1 MSCKKIERFLAIFAI
16 FPLLLS
22 SAKTQPSIKNV
33 IKSQDGVISL
43 RFFLP
48 DDRYGVLHHSNSLSE
63 IGRPVSMVNGNNSIV
78 QLHDEIG
85 TNSNGFFRIRTY
97 DKSDLSDIDNDGISD
112 SIELDSLGKFNP
124 LNPAAP
130 ISITSGRQF
139 LPDQETFDSL
149 SHRDNFPGSKDI
161 REVKFLIFEI
171 SENCDF

>member
-1 MSCKKIERFLAIFAI
+1 MSCKKIERFLAILAI

-63 IGRPVSMVNGNNSIV
+63 IGQPVSMVNGDNSMV

-85 TNSNGFFRIRTY
+85 TNLNGFFRIRTY
-97 DKSDLSDIDNDGISD
+97 NKSDLSDIDNDGISD

-130 ISITSGRQF
+130 ISLTSGR
-139 LPDQETFDSL
+139 
-149 SHRDNFPGSKDI
+149 
-161 REVKFLIFEI
+161 
-171 SENCDF
+171 